1 MRLRSAL
8 VLFAFLV
15 SLTHAQTA
23 WTVGRTNLPGVAFA
37 YSVAYGNGRF
47 VVALSSLTP
56 GGTSVAT
63 STDGVTWTPG
73 VGGNPPTQGT
83 IVFTAGAFYLAG
95 GDSIWRSTDG
105 SSWQLVFFSA
115 QSTRGIATNG
125 RSMLV
130 GSANSN
136 HTALLFS
143 PDLLTW
149 RLTAPL
155 PNVGPGERPL
165 VNQLAYFAGRYYV
178 GYYVQ
183 LTNGNLR
190 GYMASTV
197 DGTTWA
203 GFPALDQTSTF
214 AAGNGRLVSSL
225 GIEMAVTTDGAS
237 VTKAALPFGIS
248 NGGVLA
254 FAGGRFFFTGSLQA
268 STTGLTFAPLA
279 AGTLTNPQMMGVAY
293 GNGRYVVVGYG
304 TGPGGTPVDIIA
316 TLAAAAPPV
325 ITASPGDRVVAEGA
339 STTFTVAID
348 NPDTG
353 TTFQWRRNGTVI
365 PGATAASLT
374 LAATS
379 TADAGQYTVEVRNS
393 LGTATTDF
401 AVLTVVPAAQAGRII
416 NLSVL
421 TSLDATAGDFTV
433 GFVVGGA
440 STTGTKA
447 LLVRA
452 GGPSL
457 SRFGVTSPLADPRL
471 ELFSGTTRT
480 GENDNWGGN
489 AMLTAAIAQVGAFG
503 YTSVDSRDA
512 AIFAPTAARGDSSM
526 KISSTTAGAT
536 GAVIAEVY
544 DATPAAAFTAT
555 TPRLMNVSVLK
566 PIGAGVTLSAGFVIG
581 GITPKTVL
589 IRAIGPG
596 LTAFGLPGAIA
607 DPRLS
612 IFRQGASAAIA
623 ENNNWGGAA
632 ALRTAFTSVG
642 AFDLANASLD
652 AAVLLT
658 LDPGDYVAQATGTAA
673 GTVLVEV
680 YDVP

>member
-1 MRLRSAL
+1 MRLPLAL
-8 VLFAFLV
+8 VLSLFFA
-15 SLTHAQTA
+15 SLAHAQTV
-23 WTVGRTNLPGVAFA
+23 WTIGRTNLPGVMFA
-37 YSVAYGNGRF
+37 HSVAYGNGRF
-47 VVALSSLTP
+47 VVALSGNGAP
-56 GGTSVAT
+56 AVAT
-63 STDGVTWTPG
+63 STEGVTWTPG
-73 VGGNPPTQGT
+73 IGGNPPSQGT

-95 GDSIWRSTDG
+95 ADSIWRSTDG
-105 SSWQLVFFSA
+105 SNWQLAFTSS

-130 GSANSN
+130 GSSNSN

-143 PDLLTW
+143 PDLVTW
-149 RLTAPL
+149 RLTAAL
-155 PNVGPGERPL
+155 PNISPGERPL
-165 VNQLAYFAGRYYV
+165 VNQVAYFAGRYYV
-178 GYYVQ
+178 AYYVQ

-190 GYMASTV
+190 GYMVSTV
-197 DGTTWA
+197 DGTGWS

-225 GIEMAVTTDGAS
+225 GIEMAVSTDGAT
-237 VTKAALPFGIS
+237 VTKATLPFGVS

-268 STTGLTFAPLA
+268 STTGLAFAPLA
-279 AGTLTNPQMMGVAY
+279 AGTLTNPQMTGAAY

-304 TGPGGTPVDIIA
+304 TGSGGTPVDIIA
-316 TLAAAAPPV
+316 TLAAAAPPL
-325 ITASPGDRVVAEGA
+325 ITASPPDRVVVEGA
-339 STTFTVAID
+339 ATTFTVAID

-353 TTFQWRRNGTVI
+353 TTFQWRRNGTAI
-365 PGATAASLT
+365 AGATAASLT
-374 LAATS
+374 IASAS
-379 TADAGQYTVEVRNS
+379 TADAGQYAVDVRNAQ
-393 LGTATTDF
+393 GTATSDF

-421 TSLDATAGDFTV
+421 TSIDAAAADFTV

-440 STTGTKA
+440 GTSGTKA

-457 SRFGVTSPLADPRL
+457 SRFGVPSPLADPRL

-480 GENDNWGGN
+480 GENDNWGGS
-489 AMLTAAIAQVGAFG
+489 AALSATIAQVGAFG
-503 YTSVDSRDA
+503 FTSLDSKDA
-512 AIFAPTAARGDSSM
+512 AFFAPAAARGDNSV
-526 KISSTTAGAT
+526 KISSATAGGT
-536 GAVIAEVY
+536 GPVIAEVY

-566 PIGAGVTLSAGFVIG
+566 PIGAGTTLSAGFVISG
-581 GITPKTVL
+581 LTPKTVL

-596 LTAFGLPGAIA
+596 LAAFGLPGALA

-612 IFRQGASAAIA
+612 VFRQNVTAAIA
-623 ENNNWGGAA
+623 ENNDWGGTP
-632 ALRTAFTSVG
+632 ALKAAFTSVA
-642 AFDLANASLD
+642 AFNLTDASRD

-658 LDPGDYVAQATGTAA
+658 LDPGDYVAQASGTAA
-673 GTVLVEV
+673 GTVLVEI